1 MKTLPSIAQTIARV
15 SFNSH
20 DAMLRG
26 ERLAV
31 GEPDQDW
38 QNEQTIYTF
47 ADGSELTVENMFWTS
62 TEAAR

>member
-1 MKTLPSIAQTIARV
+1 METSPSIAQTIARV

-26 ERLAV
+26 ERLVV

-38 QNEQTIYTF
+38 QNEQTRYTF
-47 ADGSELTVENMFWTS
+47 TDGSMLTVEGMFWTS
-62 TEAAR
+62 TKATR